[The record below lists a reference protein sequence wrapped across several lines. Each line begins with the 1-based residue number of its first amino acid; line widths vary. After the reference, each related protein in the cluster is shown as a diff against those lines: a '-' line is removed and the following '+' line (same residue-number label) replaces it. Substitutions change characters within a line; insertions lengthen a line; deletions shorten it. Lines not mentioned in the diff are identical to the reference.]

1 MAAQGRCAASDP
13 VLTDDARY
21 RRVLW
26 LALAINAAMFAV
38 EVVFGLIADSLSLQ
52 ADALDFFGDA
62 ANYAISLALL
72 GRAIRWRAGGA
83 AIKGGA
89 MALFGAWVL
98 GAAIY
103 RVFVGGVPDA
113 AIMGAVGLLALF
125 ANLACAVLLFRFRRG
140 DSNMRSVWL
149 CTRNDAIGNVA
160 VMLAAG
166 GVLATGTGWPDVA
179 VAAVMAT
186 LALTA
191 CRHVLKQAVGEL
203 RQAAAGHAV
212 PAGVPAGAPAAARR
226 AE

>member
-1 MAAQGRCAASDP
+1 MAAPDCCPSPEAPLA
-13 VLTDDARY
+13 DDARY

-72 GRAIRWRAGGA
+72 GRAIRWRARGA

-103 RVFVGGVPDA
+103 RVFAGGVPDA

-125 ANLACAVLLFRFRRG
+125 ANLVCAVLLFRFRRG
-140 DSNMRSVWL
+140 DANMRSVWL
-149 CTRNDAIGNVA
+149 CSRNDAIANIAVILAALAVA
-160 VMLAAG
+160 V
-166 GVLATGTGWPDVA
+166 TGTGWADLGVA
-179 VAAVMAT
+179 VVIASLAASAGISVI
-186 LALTA
+186 
-191 CRHVLKQAVGEL
+191 RQAHGEL
-203 RQAAAGHAV
+203 RTA
-212 PAGVPAGAPAAARR
+212 
-226 AE
+226 

>member
-1 MAAQGRCAASDP
+1 MAAQGRCAASEAT
-13 VLTDDARY
+13 LTDDARY

-149 CTRNDAIGNVA
+149 CTRNDAIANIAVILAALAVA
-160 VMLAAG
+160 V
-166 GVLATGTGWPDVA
+166 TGTGWADLG
-179 VAAVMAT
+179 VAAVIAT
-186 LALTA
+186 LAVSA
-191 CRHVLKQAVGEL
+191 GISVIRHAHGEL
-203 RQAAAGHAV
+203 RTA
-212 PAGVPAGAPAAARR
+212 
-226 AE
+226 

>member
-1 MAAQGRCAASDP
+1 MAAQGCCPSSDP
-13 VLTDDARY
+13 TPTDDARY

-38 EVVFGLIADSLSLQ
+38 EVGFGLIADSLSLQ

-72 GRAIRWRAGGA
+72 GQVIRWRARGA

-103 RVFVGGVPDA
+103 RVFAGGVPDA

-125 ANLACAVLLFRFRRG
+125 ANLVCAVLLFRFRRG
-140 DSNMRSVWL
+140 DANMRSVWL
-149 CTRNDAIGNVA
+149 CSRNDAIANIA
-160 VMLAAG
+160 VILAA
-166 GVLATGTGWPDVA
+166 LAVALTGTGWADLGVA
-179 VAAVMAT
+179 VVIASLAASAGISVI
-186 LALTA
+186 
-191 CRHVLKQAVGEL
+191 RQAHAEL
-203 RQAAAGHAV
+203 RTA
-212 PAGVPAGAPAAARR
+212 
-226 AE
+226 

>member
-1 MAAQGRCAASDP
+1 MAAPGCCPSPEATLS
-13 VLTDDARY
+13 DDARY

-26 LALAINAAMFAV
+26 LALAINAAMFGF
-38 EVVFGLIADSLSLQ
+38 EVGFGLIADSLSLQ

-72 GRAIRWRAGGA
+72 GRAIRWRARGA

-125 ANLACAVLLFRFRRG
+125 ANLVCAVLLFRFRRG

-149 CTRNDAIGNVA
+149 CTRNDAIANIAVILAALAVA
-160 VMLAAG
+160 V
-166 GVLATGTGWPDVA
+166 TGTGWADLGVA
-179 VAAVMAT
+179 VVIASLAASAGISVI
-186 LALTA
+186 
-191 CRHVLKQAVGEL
+191 RQAHAEL
-203 RQAAAGHAV
+203 RTA
-212 PAGVPAGAPAAARR
+212 
-226 AE
+226 

>member
-1 MAAQGRCAASDP
+1 MAAPDCCPSPEAPLA
-13 VLTDDARY
+13 DDARY

-26 LALAINAAMFAV
+26 LALAINAAMFGF

-72 GRAIRWRAGGA
+72 GRAIRWRARGA

-103 RVFVGGVPDA
+103 RVFAGGVPDA

-125 ANLACAVLLFRFRRG
+125 ANLVCAVLLFRFRRG
-140 DSNMRSVWL
+140 DANMRSVWL
-149 CTRNDAIGNVA
+149 CSRNDAIANIAVILAALAVA
-160 VMLAAG
+160 V
-166 GVLATGTGWPDVA
+166 TGTGWADLG
-179 VAAVMAT
+179 VAAVIAS
-186 LALTA
+186 LAA
-191 CRHVLKQAVGEL
+191 SAGISVIRQAQAEL
-203 RQAAAGHAV
+203 RTA
-212 PAGVPAGAPAAARR
+212 
-226 AE
+226 

>member
-1 MAAQGRCAASDP
+1 M
-13 VLTDDARY
+13 
-21 RRVLW
+21 LW

-38 EVVFGLIADSLSLQ
+38 EAGFGLIADSLSLQ

-72 GRAIRWRAGGA
+72 GRAIRWRARGA

-149 CTRNDAIGNVA
+149 CTRNDAIANIAVILAALAVA
-160 VMLAAG
+160 V
-166 GVLATGTGWPDVA
+166 TGTGWADLGVA
-179 VAAVMAT
+179 VVIASLAASAGISVI
-186 LALTA
+186 
-191 CRHVLKQAVGEL
+191 RQAHAEL
-203 RQAAAGHAV
+203 RTA
-212 PAGVPAGAPAAARR
+212 
-226 AE
+226 

>member
-1 MAAQGRCAASDP
+1 MAAPGCCPPSEAALS
-13 VLTDDARY
+13 DDARY

-26 LALAINAAMFAV
+26 LALAINAAMFAF

-72 GRAIRWRAGGA
+72 GRAIRWRARGA
-83 AIKGGA
+83 AIKGAA

-103 RVFVGGVPDA
+103 RAFAGGVPDA

-140 DSNMRSVWL
+140 DANMRSVWL
-149 CTRNDAIGNVA
+149 CSRNDAIANIAVILAALAVA
-160 VMLAAG
+160 V
-166 GVLATGTGWPDVA
+166 TGTGWADLGVA
-179 VAAVMAT
+179 MVIASLAASAGISVI
-186 LALTA
+186 
-191 CRHVLKQAVGEL
+191 RQAHAEL
-203 RQAAAGHAV
+203 RTA
-212 PAGVPAGAPAAARR
+212 
-226 AE
+226 

>member
-1 MAAQGRCAASDP
+1 MAAPDCCPSPEAPLA
-13 VLTDDARY
+13 DDARY

-26 LALAINAAMFAV
+26 LALAINAAMFGF

-72 GRAIRWRAGGA
+72 GRAIRWRARGA

-103 RVFVGGVPDA
+103 RVFAGGVPDA

-125 ANLACAVLLFRFRRG
+125 ANLVCAVLLFRFRRG
-140 DSNMRSVWL
+140 DANMRSVWL
-149 CTRNDAIGNVA
+149 CSRNDAIANIAVILAALAVA
-160 VMLAAG
+160 V
-166 GVLATGTGWPDVA
+166 TGTGWADLG
-179 VAAVMAT
+179 VAAVIAS
-186 LALTA
+186 LAVSA
-191 CRHVLKQAVGEL
+191 GISVIRQAHGEL
-203 RQAAAGHAV
+203 RTA
-212 PAGVPAGAPAAARR
+212 
-226 AE
+226 

>member
-1 MAAQGRCAASDP
+1 MATPGCCPASAP
-13 VLTDDARY
+13 ALTDDVRT

-26 LALAINAAMFAV
+26 LALAINAAMFGV

-72 GRAIRWRAGGA
+72 GRAIRWRARGA

-113 AIMGAVGLLALF
+113 AIMGAIGLLALF
-125 ANLACAVLLFRFRRG
+125 ANLVCAVLLFRFRRG
-140 DSNMRSVWL
+140 DANMRSVWL
-149 CTRNDAIGNVA
+149 CSRNDAIANIAVILAALAVA
-160 VMLAAG
+160 V
-166 GVLATGTGWPDVA
+166 TGTGWADLGVA
-179 VAAVMAT
+179 VVIASLAASAGISVI
-186 LALTA
+186 
-191 CRHVLKQAVGEL
+191 RQAHAEL
-203 RQAAAGHAV
+203 RTA
-212 PAGVPAGAPAAARR
+212 
-226 AE
+226 

>member
-1 MAAQGRCAASDP
+1 MAAPVCCPASAATQG
-13 VLTDDARY
+13 DDART

-26 LALAINAAMFAV
+26 LALAINAAMFGV

-72 GRAIRWRAGGA
+72 GRAIRWRARGA

-103 RVFVGGVPDA
+103 RMFVGGVPDA
-113 AIMGAVGLLALF
+113 AIMGAIGLLALF

-149 CTRNDAIGNVA
+149 CTRNDAIANIAVILAALAVA
-160 VMLAAG
+160 V
-166 GVLATGTGWPDVA
+166 TGTGWADLG
-179 VAAVMAT
+179 VAAVIAT
-186 LALTA
+186 LAVSA
-191 CRHVLKQAVGEL
+191 GISVIRQAHGEL
-203 RQAAAGHAV
+203 RTA
-212 PAGVPAGAPAAARR
+212 
-226 AE
+226 

>member
-1 MAAQGRCAASDP
+1 MAAPGCCPPSEATLS
-13 VLTDDARY
+13 DDARY

-26 LALAINAAMFAV
+26 LALAINGAMFGF

-72 GRAIRWRAGGA
+72 GRAIRWRARGA
-83 AIKGGA
+83 AIKSGA

-125 ANLACAVLLFRFRRG
+125 ANLVCAGLLFRFRRG
-140 DSNMRSVWL
+140 DANMRSVWL
-149 CTRNDAIGNVA
+149 CSRNDAIANIAVILAALAVA
-160 VMLAAG
+160 V
-166 GVLATGTGWPDVA
+166 TGTGWADLGVA
-179 VAAVMAT
+179 VVIASLAASAGISVI
-186 LALTA
+186 
-191 CRHVLKQAVGEL
+191 RQAHAEL
-203 RQAAAGHAV
+203 RTA
-212 PAGVPAGAPAAARR
+212 
-226 AE
+226 

>member
-1 MAAQGRCAASDP
+1 MAAPGCCPSFEATPS
-13 VLTDDARY
+13 VDARY

-38 EVVFGLIADSLSLQ
+38 EAGFGLIADSLSLQ

-72 GRAIRWRAGGA
+72 GRAIRWRARGA

-113 AIMGAVGLLALF
+113 AIMGAIGLLALF

-149 CTRNDAIGNVA
+149 CTRNDAIANIAVILAALAVA
-160 VMLAAG
+160 V
-166 GVLATGTGWPDVA
+166 TGTGWADLGVA
-179 VAAVMAT
+179 VVIASLAASAGISVI
-186 LALTA
+186 
-191 CRHVLKQAVGEL
+191 RQAHAEL
-203 RQAAAGHAV
+203 RTA
-212 PAGVPAGAPAAARR
+212 
-226 AE
+226 

>member
-1 MAAQGRCAASDP
+1 MAAQGRCAASEAM
-13 VLTDDARY
+13 LTDDARY

-26 LALAINAAMFAV
+26 LALAINAVMFAV

-149 CTRNDAIGNVA
+149 CTRNDAIANIAVILAALAVA
-160 VMLAAG
+160 V
-166 GVLATGTGWPDVA
+166 TGTGWADLG
-179 VAAVMAT
+179 VAAVIAT
-186 LALTA
+186 LAVSA
-191 CRHVLKQAVGEL
+191 GISVIRQAHGEL
-203 RQAAAGHAV
+203 RTA
-212 PAGVPAGAPAAARR
+212 
-226 AE
+226 

>member
-26 LALAINAAMFAV
+26 LALAINAGMFGF

-72 GRAIRWRAGGA
+72 GRAIRWRARGA

-140 DSNMRSVWL
+140 DANMRSVWL
-149 CTRNDAIGNVA
+149 CSRNDAIANIAVILAALAVA
-160 VMLAAG
+160 V
-166 GVLATGTGWPDVA
+166 TGTGWADLGVA
-179 VAAVMAT
+179 VVIASLAASAGISVI
-186 LALTA
+186 
-191 CRHVLKQAVGEL
+191 RQAHAEL
-203 RQAAAGHAV
+203 RTA
-212 PAGVPAGAPAAARR
+212 
-226 AE
+226 

>member
-1 MAAQGRCAASDP
+1 MAAPDCCPSPEAPLA
-13 VLTDDARY
+13 DDVRY

-26 LALAINAAMFAV
+26 LALAINAAMFGF

-72 GRAIRWRAGGA
+72 GRAIRWRARGA

-103 RVFVGGVPDA
+103 RVFAGGVPDA

-125 ANLACAVLLFRFRRG
+125 ANLVCAVLLFRFRRG
-140 DSNMRSVWL
+140 DANMRSVWL
-149 CTRNDAIGNVA
+149 CSRNDAIANIAVILAALAVA
-160 VMLAAG
+160 V
-166 GVLATGTGWPDVA
+166 TGTGWADLG
-179 VAAVMAT
+179 VAAVIAS
-186 LALTA
+186 LAVSA
-191 CRHVLKQAVGEL
+191 GISVIRQAHGEL
-203 RQAAAGHAV
+203 RTA
-212 PAGVPAGAPAAARR
+212 
-226 AE
+226 

>member
-1 MAAQGRCAASDP
+1 MSAPNCCPPSEATPSDD
-13 VLTDDARY
+13 VRY

-26 LALAINAAMFAV
+26 LALAINAAMFGF

-72 GRAIRWRAGGA
+72 GRAIRWRARGA

-125 ANLACAVLLFRFRRG
+125 ANLFCAVLLFRFRRG
-140 DSNMRSVWL
+140 DANMRSAWL
-149 CTRNDAIGNVA
+149 CSRNDAIANIAVILAALAVA
-160 VMLAAG
+160 V
-166 GVLATGTGWPDVA
+166 TGTGWADLG
-179 VAAVMAT
+179 VAAVIAS
-186 LALTA
+186 LAVSA
-191 CRHVLKQAVGEL
+191 GISVIRQAHGEL
-203 RQAAAGHAV
+203 RTA
-212 PAGVPAGAPAAARR
+212 
-226 AE
+226 

>member
-1 MAAQGRCAASDP
+1 MAAPDCCPSPEAPLA
-13 VLTDDARY
+13 DDARY

-26 LALAINAAMFAV
+26 LALAINAAMFGF

-72 GRAIRWRAGGA
+72 GRAIRWRARGA

-125 ANLACAVLLFRFRRG
+125 ANLVCAVLLFRFRRG
-140 DSNMRSVWL
+140 DANMRSVWL
-149 CTRNDAIGNVA
+149 CSRNDAIANIAVILAALAVA
-160 VMLAAG
+160 V
-166 GVLATGTGWPDVA
+166 TGTGWADLGVA
-179 VAAVMAT
+179 VVIASLAASAGISVI
-186 LALTA
+186 
-191 CRHVLKQAVGEL
+191 RQAHGEL
-203 RQAAAGHAV
+203 RTA
-212 PAGVPAGAPAAARR
+212 
-226 AE
+226 

>member
-1 MAAQGRCAASDP
+1 MAAPGCCSSSDP
-13 VLTDDARY
+13 TLTVDARY

-52 ADALDFFGDA
+52 ADALDFFSDA
-62 ANYAISLALL
+62 ANYAITLALL

-103 RVFVGGVPDA
+103 RAIVGGVPDA

-125 ANLACAVLLFRFRRG
+125 ANLVCAVLLFRFRRG
-140 DSNMRSVWL
+140 DANMRSVWL
-149 CTRNDAIGNVA
+149 CSRNDAIANIAVILAALAVA
-160 VMLAAG
+160 V
-166 GVLATGTGWPDVA
+166 TGTGWADLG
-179 VAAVMAT
+179 VAAVIAS
-186 LALTA
+186 LAA
-191 CRHVLKQAVGEL
+191 SAGISVIRQAHGEL
-203 RQAAAGHAV
+203 RTA
-212 PAGVPAGAPAAARR
+212 
-226 AE
+226 